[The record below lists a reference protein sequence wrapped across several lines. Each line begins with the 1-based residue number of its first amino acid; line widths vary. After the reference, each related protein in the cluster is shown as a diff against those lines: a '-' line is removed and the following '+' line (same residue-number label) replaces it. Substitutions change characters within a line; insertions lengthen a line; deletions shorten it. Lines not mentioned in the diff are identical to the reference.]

1 MKQKIAVLFGGKS
14 GEHEVSLQSAAS
26 IVKNLDP
33 SRYEIVLIGIAQN
46 GRWYLQDPPPTA
58 EEVPNALSI
67 REDEHRRVAA
77 LPEGGLLC
85 GGEELDIDVV
95 FPVLHG
101 PFGEDGTVQGL
112 LDVADLPYV
121 GAGVLG
127 SALGMDKEMAKV
139 LWKAHGLSVVP
150 FIRIDK
156 RDFASEEAVGA
167 AVGEVTV
174 AGTSAF
180 EHLREQCSS
189 SFGYPL
195 FVKPAR
201 VGSSV
206 GISKVEDA
214 EALARALEEALSFD
228 TKALV
233 EPAVTGQEVECSV
246 RGNHHPVAS
255 TPGEIIPHGGFYDY
269 EAKYVDPD
277 GAELVIPARLDRSIT
292 TAVQERARQAYE
304 ALGLAGMA
312 RVDFFIQEDGTIL
325 LNELNTIPGFTRISM
340 FPVLFAEDGV
350 EYATLLDELIE
361 LARARHSE
369 RSALRTSY

>member
-26 IVKNLDP
+26 IVKNLDR
-33 SRYEIVLIGIAQN
+33 SRYEILLIGIAQN
-46 GRWYLQDPPPTA
+46 GRWYLQDPPPPA
-58 EEVPNALSI
+58 EEVPDALSI
-67 REDEHRRVAA
+67 REDGHRRVAV

-85 GGEELDIDVV
+85 AGEALGIDIV

-112 LDVADLPYV
+112 LEVANLPYV

-150 FIRIDK
+150 FVRIDK
-156 RDFASEEAVGA
+156 RDFGSEE

-180 EHLREQCSS
+180 ENLREQCSR

-277 GAELVIPARLDRSIT
+277 GAELVIPARLDRSTT
-292 TAVQERARQAYE
+292 TAVQQRARQAYE
-304 ALGLAGMA
+304 ALGLEGMA

-340 FPVLFAEDGV
+340 FPVLFAEDGL
-350 EYATLLDELIE
+350 EYPMLLDELIE